1 MLAKELD
8 VVQLVRKLRY
18 YDLALNKL
26 VQPYQVAQMNCMA
39 EQKPIILRR
48 EDNDAHVE
56 TDKEEAQIGF
66 QPGSPGSAASKKR
79 GSSKSGEVSFPSLAA
94 SIKILQL
101 PEHKR
106 GVSFS

>member
-1 MLAKELD
+1 
-8 VVQLVRKLRY
+8 
-18 YDLALNKL
+18 
-26 VQPYQVAQMNCMA
+26 MA

-48 EDNDAHVE
+48 QDNEAQVE

-66 QPGSPGSAASKKR
+66 QPGSPGEAAAKKK
-79 GSSKSGEVSFPSLAA
+79 GSQKSGEVSFPSLAA
-94 SIKILQL
+94 SLKILQL